1 MASQRSSAA
10 LRMKGRHPLGRR
22 SQISTQEASR
32 CDAVTVVV
40 LSARANGG
48 QKPMAQTIEIGTL
61 LVKSGTQMPE
71 SVQLESDPYLKGW
84 KLVKN
89 LSSSGM
95 DRKLCEVGWT
105 FFYMAGEVNAI
116 AFGSDSEETTRRAV
130 KKVIANMKSDRF
142 NCLEIS
148 RVAAKSFLGLPYVT
162 VAAHQRHI
170 QESLYLFQTKH
181 IAQRDGARLA
191 AI

>member
-1 MASQRSSAA
+1 MAPQRTSAA
-10 LRMKGRHPLGRR
+10 LRLKGRHSLGGR

-170 QESLYLFQTKH
+170 QESIYLFHAKH
-181 IAQRDGARLA
+181 IPEWDQARLA

>member
-1 MASQRSSAA
+1 MAE
-10 LRMKGRHPLGRR
+10 K
-22 SQISTQEASR
+22 INT
-32 CDAVTVVV
+32 D
-40 LSARANGG
+40 
-48 QKPMAQTIEIGTL
+48 TILIKEGTL
-61 LVKSGTQMPE
+61 LPE
-71 SVQLESDPYLKGW
+71 GLQLESDPYLKGW
-84 KLVKN
+84 RLVNN
-89 LSSSGM
+89 LGSSGM

-116 AFGSDSEETTRRAV
+116 AFGSDSEKTTRRAV
-130 KKVIANMKSDRF
+130 KKAIANMKSDRF

-170 QESLYLFQTKH
+170 QKSLYLFHPKH
-181 IAQRDGARLA
+181 IPEWDQARLA

>member
-1 MASQRSSAA
+1 MAEKINA
-10 LRMKGRHPLGRR
+10 G
-22 SQISTQEASR
+22 
-32 CDAVTVVV
+32 TV
-40 LSARANGG
+40 LI
-48 QKPMAQTIEIGTL
+48 KEGTL
-61 LVKSGTQMPE
+61 LPE
-71 SVQLESDPYLKGW
+71 GVQLESDPYLKGW
-84 KLVKN
+84 RLVKN
-89 LSSSGM
+89 LGSSGM

-105 FFYMAGEVNAI
+105 FFYMAGEVNAM
-116 AFGSDSEETTRRAV
+116 AFGSDSEKTTRRAV

-170 QESLYLFQTKH
+170 QESLYLFHAKE
-181 IAQRDGARLA
+181 IAQWDGARLA